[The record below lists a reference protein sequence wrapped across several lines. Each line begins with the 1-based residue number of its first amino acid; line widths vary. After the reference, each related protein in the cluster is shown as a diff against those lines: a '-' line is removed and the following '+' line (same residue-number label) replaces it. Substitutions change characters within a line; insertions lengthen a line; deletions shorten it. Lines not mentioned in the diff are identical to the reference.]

1 MELYKVNHLGTH
13 KTRLFCHHENCIRSK
28 GMPFGRPGDLKKHL
42 RAHEKPATEIASPW
56 SGKHGLAGDSTDAS
70 ASPRKRSRVRT
81 STTTYGTTQE
91 PLDMVPVL
99 PEGIQDEEGTLG
111 GWTSEPDRHRQ
122 SPEGEVVEEQQY
134 VPIDPC
140 LMEPTEG
147 AGTVLHEDVHDE
159 DWMPGSW
166 TSDPGEHFQSRGEEA
181 AGAQQ
186 CEPTYPCLKE
196 PTGGADLGD
205 IARSPTADPADA
217 DGEYHGVEGDADKV
231 VMVDLPYFPI
241 YKRQWVLRS
250 IAFLIGLIN
259 ANYPFAALDYAT
271 HIAEEV
277 KHPERAIPIALLGT
291 VAIGF
296 TTAWL
301 FSISMM
307 FSVHDLDAVTG
318 TATLVPIIEIF
329 HQAINVA
336 GAVGLETLIILTGV
350 GCLTTCH
357 TWQARLCWSFARDN
371 GLPFSNHLSKI
382 NHKLDVPLVAHT
394 AGVVINGCTGL
405 LYLGSSVAFNS

>member
-13 KTRLFCHHENCIRSK
+13 KTRLFCHHGNCIRSK

-81 STTTYGTTQE
+81 STTTYGTTQK

-111 GWTSEPDRHRQ
+111 GWTSEPDEHRQ

-186 CEPTYPCLKE
+186 CEPSYPCLKE

-231 VMVDLPYFPI
+231 VMVGECPGFNKALEDYF
-241 YKRQWVLRS
+241 RCS
-250 IAFLIGLIN
+250 I
-259 ANYPFAALDYAT
+259 T
-271 HIAEEV
+271 
-277 KHPERAIPIALLGT
+277 
-291 VAIGF
+291 
-296 TTAWL
+296 
-301 FSISMM
+301 
-307 FSVHDLDAVTG
+307 
-318 TATLVPIIEIF
+318 
-329 HQAINVA
+329 
-336 GAVGLETLIILTGV
+336 
-350 GCLTTCH
+350 
-357 TWQARLCWSFARDN
+357 
-371 GLPFSNHLSKI
+371 
-382 NHKLDVPLVAHT
+382 
-394 AGVVINGCTGL
+394 
-405 LYLGSSVAFNS
+405 